1 MYFTQKWCHYYT
13 VICVGHSNSS
23 EFSNPFNSTSFFGI
37 RSFEHKPHLNSTEQ
51 EVCLGICLK
60 NHLSVPAES
69 EFCWGRVH
77 STPILSGRA
86 LLNVSHAA
94 LGLLWL
100 PEPAECNQK
109 PNFNNYQMAE
119 SMFEWDFPFTDH
131 TPSKTMV
138 IFVMLLILMPGTSQ
152 KSPRRTCY
160 WLEVALLELRR
171 FKGGLSYVST

>member
-1 MYFTQKWCHYYT
+1 MPSKL
-13 VICVGHSNSS
+13 SNS
-23 EFSNPFNSTSFFGI
+23 FNSISFFGI
-37 RSFEHKPHLNSTEQ
+37 LSFERKPHLNSTER

-60 NHLSVPAES
+60 NDFSMPAES
-69 EFCWGRVH
+69 EFRWGRVH
-77 STPILSGRA
+77 STPILSGHA

-119 SMFEWDFPFTDH
+119 SMFKWDFPFADH

-138 IFVMLLILMPGTSQ
+138 VFLMLLILMPGTWR
-152 KSPRRTCY
+152 KSPRRTWHC
-160 WLEVALLELRR
+160 LDIALLVLRR
-171 FKGGLSYVST
+171 FNGSLSYVST

>member
-1 MYFTQKWCHYYT
+1 M
-13 VICVGHSNSS
+13 
-23 EFSNPFNSTSFFGI
+23 SFFGI
-37 RSFEHKPHLNSTEQ
+37 WSFEHKPHLNSTEQ

-60 NHLSVPAES
+60 NHFSMLAKS
-69 EFCWGRVH
+69 EFRWGRVH
-77 STPILSGRA
+77 STPILSGHA
-86 LLNVSHAA
+86 LLNVSHNA

-100 PEPAECNQK
+100 LEPAERNQK

-138 IFVMLLILMPGTSQ
+138 IFLMLLMLIPETSLNT
-152 KSPRRTCY
+152 PRITCY